1 VAGGSDELRP
11 EVGMNDGQRFKQT
24 PGQRFGRTAAGGSDE
39 RWPEVQMNGGRPM
52 AEFIQTATMAFQLI
66 DWSEDISA
74 YVL

>member
-1 VAGGSDELRP
+1 MAGGSDELRP
-11 EVGMNDGQRFKQT
+11 EVGMNDGQRFRQM
-24 PGQRFGRTAAGGSDE
+24 PGFGRNVAGGSDE

-52 AEFIQTATMAFQLI
+52 AEFIQTATMVFQLI